1 MHYDDIDRRTVQLAA
16 ALADRL
22 AADDAATINQ
32 YADVGEPAEAIHLL
46 TACLIQDRTLVTAAE
61 RDELTT
67 LTCAID
73 QPTIDLADLN
83 VQNPDPT

>member
-16 ALADRL
+16 ALTDRL
-22 AADDAATINQ
+22 QTDDSATITQ

-46 TACLIQDRTLVTAAE
+46 TACLIHDRTPITAAE

-67 LTCAID
+67 LTRAID
-73 QPTIDLADLN
+73 QPTTNLADLN
-83 VQNPDPT
+83 VQGADPS